1 MKGPDWLNSDLHL
14 WAQLVGAFIIFV
26 EIWAF
31 FFHHNCGFINPSSL
45 FDKEAVL
52 DTYALHCTSSSE
64 GKSFYSTIVHFSV
77 SYERYEDI
85 TLISGTLDLD

>member
-1 MKGPDWLNSDLHL
+1 MKGPDWLNPDLHL
-14 WAQLVGAFIIFV
+14 WAQLVGTFIIFV

-31 FFHHNCGFINPSSL
+31 FCHFINPSSL